1 MIFRRII
8 IAIKKVNADNQPVK
22 ILSNF
27 LGFGLIGFSIYILIS
42 LISYNAAD
50 SAYFYQTNDPNVLNL
65 GGPAGAV
72 ISDVLLSTIGLGSYL
87 LLLFI
92 SLWSLESLAPKIFN
106 LSSPKFLFRVIGGL
120 LSLICFTAL
129 CEFYIAGQS
138 FPQGSSGGFLGKSI
152 FSNLVLI
159 FGLIGSLLFLLIFL
173 IPSVTLGLNIS
184 WSLLFTYA
192 GKLILKMSSLT
203 RSLLENVF
211 KFLEKLISS
220 SFAGIK
226 NLIGNIKDIQK
237 NKQIESSK
245 SKPVKAPTKKSP
257 EIKAVPKTQ
266 SVINL
271 KSDKSEDKVDLS
283 ESDMG
288 KDEEPVTKM
297 PSTELLD
304 RALDDGDSL
313 SKEDLE
319 SLSELLEIKLDE
331 FGIEAEVVSVLP
343 GPVVTRFE
351 IQPAPGTKA
360 NKITNIAQDI
370 ARSLAVSSVR
380 VVEVIEGKSVVGIE
394 IPNTNRKMVR
404 LKEILASAAFENS
417 KSHLSLALGK
427 DIAGKAVVVNL
438 EKMPH
443 LLVAGTTG
451 SGKSVGINAM
461 LLSLLFKSDPEDVR
475 LILIDPKMLEL
486 SVYDGIPH
494 LLTPV
499 ITDMSDAANGLRW
512 CVAEMDRRYKLMSAM
527 GVRNLASFNS
537 TIKDASEKGSIFS
550 NLVLIFGLIGSLL
563 FLLIF
568 LIPSVTLGL
577 NISWSLLFTYAGKLI
592 LKMSSLTRSLLENVF
607 KFLEK
612 LISSSFAGIKNLIG
626 NIKDIQKNK
635 QIESSKSKPVKAP
648 TKKSPEIKAV
658 PKTQSVI
665 NLKSDKSEDKVDLSE
680 SDMGKDEEPVTKMPS
695 TELLDRALDDG
706 DSLSKEDLES
716 LSELLEIKLDEF
728 GIEAEVVSVL
738 PGPVV
743 TRFEI
748 QPAPGTKANKI
759 TNIAQDIARSL
770 AVSSV
775 RVVEVIEGKSVVGIE
790 IPNTNRKMV
799 RLKEIL
805 ASAAFENSKSH
816 LSLAL
821 GKDIAGKAVV
831 VNLEKMPHL
840 LVAGTTGS
848 GKSVGINAMLLSLLF
863 KSDPEDVRLILI
875 DPKMLELSVYDGIP
889 HLLTPV
895 ITDMSD
901 AANGLRW
908 CVAEMDRRYKL
919 MSAMGV
925 RNLAS
930 FNSTIKDASEKGES
944 IQNPLKEDV
953 EDYLEELPSI
963 VVVVDEFADMMMLVG
978 KKVEHLIARIA
989 QKARAAGIHLILA
1002 TQRPSVDVI
1011 TGLIKANIPTR
1022 ISFQVSTKIDSR
1034 TVLDQGGA
1042 EQLLGYGDMLYLPAG
1057 QGVPARVHGAFVGDD
1072 EVHRVVDDWK
1082 KRGTPDFIDEITSDL
1097 QDTGPIPGWSNAS
1110 GSSGEEDDELYDEA
1124 VNFVIESRR
1133 ASISAVQRK
1142 LRIGYNRAARII
1154 ESMEAAGLV
1163 SEMSSNGSREVLVPK
1178 RN

>member
-8 IAIKKVNADNQPVK
+8 IAIKKVKTDNQFK
-22 ILSNF
+22 SFTTSF
-27 LGFGLIGFSIYILIS
+27 LGFGLLGFSIYILIS
-42 LISYNAAD
+42 LLSYNAAD
-50 SAYFYQTNDPNVLNL
+50 SGFYYQTNDPVILNL
-65 GGPAGAV
+65 GGPLGAV
-72 ISDVLLSTIGLGSYL
+72 TSDFLLSTIGIGSYL
-87 LLLFI
+87 LLALI
-92 SLWSLESLAPKIFN
+92 SLWSFESISK
-106 LSSPKFLFRVIGGL
+106 SL
-120 LSLICFTAL
+120 LSFAGPIRLISGLISLVCFMAL
-129 CEFYIAGQS
+129 SEFYISGES
-138 FPQGSSGGFLGKSI
+138 FPQGSSGGIVGKFIFL
-152 FSNLVLI
+152 NLVKV
-159 FGLIGSLLFLLIFL
+159 FGLIGSLLFLVIFL
-173 IPSVTLGLNIS
+173 IPSLTLALNIH
-184 WSLLFTYA
+184 WPFLFSFI
-192 GKLILKMSSLT
+192 GKLILKLSTFLKLMVE
-203 RSLLENVF
+203 RSF
-211 KFLEKLISS
+211 KLLEKLILALIRSLKT
-220 SFAGIK
+220 FIQ
-226 NLIGNIKDIQK
+226 NLKNIKK
-237 NKQIESSK
+237 NKQTQPLDTK
-245 SKPVKAPTKKSP
+245 SAKSIPKKTP
-257 EIKAVPKTQ
+257 EIKTIPKTQ

-271 KSDKSEDKVDLS
+271 KNEKPDEKIDLS
-283 ESDMG
+283 NSDVSVT
-288 KDEEPVTKM
+288 EVPITKM

-380 VVEVIEGKSVVGIE
+380 VVEVIKGKSVVGIE

-404 LKEILASAAFENS
+404 LKEILASSAFENS

-537 TIKDASEKGSIFS
+537 AIKEAS
-550 NLVLIFGLIGSLL
+550 L
-563 FLLIF
+563 
-568 LIPSVTLGL
+568 
-577 NISWSLLFTYAGKLI
+577 
-592 LKMSSLTRSLLENVF
+592 
-607 KFLEK
+607 
-612 LISSSFAGIKNLIG
+612 
-626 NIKDIQKNK
+626 
-635 QIESSKSKPVKAP
+635 
-648 TKKSPEIKAV
+648 
-658 PKTQSVI
+658 
-665 NLKSDKSEDKVDLSE
+665 
-680 SDMGKDEEPVTKMPS
+680 
-695 TELLDRALDDG
+695 
-706 DSLSKEDLES
+706 
-716 LSELLEIKLDEF
+716 
-728 GIEAEVVSVL
+728 
-738 PGPVV
+738 
-743 TRFEI
+743 
-748 QPAPGTKANKI
+748 
-759 TNIAQDIARSL
+759 
-770 AVSSV
+770 
-775 RVVEVIEGKSVVGIE
+775 
-790 IPNTNRKMV
+790 
-799 RLKEIL
+799 
-805 ASAAFENSKSH
+805 
-816 LSLAL
+816 
-821 GKDIAGKAVV
+821 
-831 VNLEKMPHL
+831 
-840 LVAGTTGS
+840 
-848 GKSVGINAMLLSLLF
+848 
-863 KSDPEDVRLILI
+863 
-875 DPKMLELSVYDGIP
+875 
-889 HLLTPV
+889 
-895 ITDMSD
+895 
-901 AANGLRW
+901 
-908 CVAEMDRRYKL
+908 
-919 MSAMGV
+919 
-925 RNLAS
+925 
-930 FNSTIKDASEKGES
+930 KGES
-944 IQNPLKEDV
+944 IQNPLKEDD
-953 EDYLEELPSI
+953 EDFLEELPSI

-1082 KRGTPDFIDEITSDL
+1082 KRGTPDFVDEITSDL

-1110 GSSGEEDDELYDEA
+1110 GSSGEEDDDLYDEA

>member
-1 MIFRRII
+1 MIFRRIKI
-8 IAIKKVNADNQPVK
+8 PIKKVNIDNQPIK

-27 LGFGLIGFSIYILIS
+27 LGFGLIGFSIYLLIS
-42 LISYNAAD
+42 LISYNSAD

-65 GGPAGAV
+65 GGPLGAV
-72 ISDVLLSTIGLGSYL
+72 ISDIMLSSIGLGSYL

-92 SLWSLESLAPKIFN
+92 SLWSLESLSPN
-106 LSSPKFLFRVIGGL
+106 LLKTSSPRFIFRLLGGL
-120 LSLICFTAL
+120 MSLICFVAL
-129 CEFYIAGQS
+129 CEFYISGQS
-138 FPQGSSGGFLGKSI
+138 FPQGSSGGFIGKFI
-152 FSNLVLI
+152 FSKLVLV
-159 FGLIGSLLFLLIFL
+159 FGLIGSLLFLIIFL
-173 IPSVTLGLNIS
+173 IPSTTLSLNIS
-184 WSLLFTYA
+184 WPLFFTYL
-192 GKLILKMSSLT
+192 GKSIIRISFLIKIAFI
-203 RSLLENVF
+203 NFF
-211 KFLEKLISS
+211 KFLEKVSSVFFKSIKSIFKTFKEVRKNNNSKISV
-220 SFAGIK
+220 
-226 NLIGNIKDIQK
+226 
-237 NKQIESSK
+237 SK
-245 SKPVKAPTKKSP
+245 TEKTTPKKPA
-257 EIKAVPKTQ
+257 EIKTVPKTQ

-271 KSDKSEDKVDLS
+271 KDEIPEGNINLSKSES
-283 ESDMG
+283 SDH
-288 KDEEPVTKM
+288 DQPVTKM

-304 RALDDGDSL
+304 RALDDGESL

-404 LKEILASAAFENS
+404 LKEILASSAFENS

-427 DIAGKAVVVNL
+427 DIAGKPVVVNL

-527 GVRNLASFNS
+527 GVRNLASFNL
-537 TIKDASEKGSIFS
+537 TIKE
-550 NLVLIFGLIGSLL
+550 
-563 FLLIF
+563 
-568 LIPSVTLGL
+568 
-577 NISWSLLFTYAGKLI
+577 
-592 LKMSSLTRSLLENVF
+592 
-607 KFLEK
+607 
-612 LISSSFAGIKNLIG
+612 
-626 NIKDIQKNK
+626 
-635 QIESSKSKPVKAP
+635 
-648 TKKSPEIKAV
+648 
-658 PKTQSVI
+658 
-665 NLKSDKSEDKVDLSE
+665 
-680 SDMGKDEEPVTKMPS
+680 
-695 TELLDRALDDG
+695 
-706 DSLSKEDLES
+706 
-716 LSELLEIKLDEF
+716 
-728 GIEAEVVSVL
+728 
-738 PGPVV
+738 
-743 TRFEI
+743 
-748 QPAPGTKANKI
+748 
-759 TNIAQDIARSL
+759 
-770 AVSSV
+770 
-775 RVVEVIEGKSVVGIE
+775 
-790 IPNTNRKMV
+790 
-799 RLKEIL
+799 
-805 ASAAFENSKSH
+805 
-816 LSLAL
+816 
-821 GKDIAGKAVV
+821 
-831 VNLEKMPHL
+831 
-840 LVAGTTGS
+840 
-848 GKSVGINAMLLSLLF
+848 
-863 KSDPEDVRLILI
+863 
-875 DPKMLELSVYDGIP
+875 
-889 HLLTPV
+889 
-895 ITDMSD
+895 
-901 AANGLRW
+901 
-908 CVAEMDRRYKL
+908 
-919 MSAMGV
+919 
-925 RNLAS
+925 
-930 FNSTIKDASEKGES
+930 ASEKGES
-944 IQNPLKEDV
+944 IQNPLKEDE
-953 EDYLEELPSI
+953 EDFLEELPSI

-989 QKARAAGIHLILA
+989 QKARAAGIHLVLA

-1057 QGVPARVHGAFVGDD
+1057 QGVPVRVHGAFVGDD

-1082 KRGTPDFIDEITSDL
+1082 KRRSPDFIDEITSDL
-1097 QDTGPIPGWSNAS
+1097 QDTGPIPGWSSAS
-1110 GSSGEEDDELYDEA
+1110 GSSGDEDDELYDEA

-1154 ESMEAAGLV
+1154 EAMEAAGLV

>member
-8 IAIKKVNADNQPVK
+8 IAIKKVNTDNQPVK

-50 SAYFYQTNDPNVLNL
+50 SAYFYQTNDPNVMNL
-65 GGPAGAV
+65 GGPLGAV
-72 ISDVLLSTIGLGSYL
+72 VSDILLSTIGLGSYL

-106 LSSPKFLFRVIGGL
+106 LSSPKFLFRIIGGL

-138 FPQGSSGGFLGKSI
+138 FPQGSSGGFIGKFI

-173 IPSVTLGLNIS
+173 IPSATLGLNIS
-184 WSLLFTYA
+184 WPLLFTYA
-192 GKLILKMSSLT
+192 GKLILKISSLG
-203 RSLLENVF
+203 RLLLENIF
-211 KFLEKLISS
+211 KFLEKLISAI
-220 SFAGIK
+220 FQGLK
-226 NLIGNIKDIQK
+226 TLVENIKDIQK

-245 SKPVKAPTKKSP
+245 TKPIKAAAKKSP

-271 KSDKSEDKVDLS
+271 KNDKPEDKVDLS
-283 ESDMG
+283 KSDIG
-288 KDEEPVTKM
+288 EDKEPVTKM

-304 RALDDGDSL
+304 RALDDGESL

-404 LKEILASAAFENS
+404 LKEILASSAFEDS

-537 TIKDASEKGSIFS
+537 AIKE
-550 NLVLIFGLIGSLL
+550 
-563 FLLIF
+563 
-568 LIPSVTLGL
+568 
-577 NISWSLLFTYAGKLI
+577 
-592 LKMSSLTRSLLENVF
+592 
-607 KFLEK
+607 
-612 LISSSFAGIKNLIG
+612 
-626 NIKDIQKNK
+626 
-635 QIESSKSKPVKAP
+635 
-648 TKKSPEIKAV
+648 
-658 PKTQSVI
+658 
-665 NLKSDKSEDKVDLSE
+665 
-680 SDMGKDEEPVTKMPS
+680 
-695 TELLDRALDDG
+695 
-706 DSLSKEDLES
+706 
-716 LSELLEIKLDEF
+716 
-728 GIEAEVVSVL
+728 
-738 PGPVV
+738 
-743 TRFEI
+743 
-748 QPAPGTKANKI
+748 
-759 TNIAQDIARSL
+759 
-770 AVSSV
+770 
-775 RVVEVIEGKSVVGIE
+775 
-790 IPNTNRKMV
+790 
-799 RLKEIL
+799 
-805 ASAAFENSKSH
+805 
-816 LSLAL
+816 
-821 GKDIAGKAVV
+821 
-831 VNLEKMPHL
+831 
-840 LVAGTTGS
+840 
-848 GKSVGINAMLLSLLF
+848 
-863 KSDPEDVRLILI
+863 
-875 DPKMLELSVYDGIP
+875 
-889 HLLTPV
+889 
-895 ITDMSD
+895 
-901 AANGLRW
+901 
-908 CVAEMDRRYKL
+908 
-919 MSAMGV
+919 
-925 RNLAS
+925 
-930 FNSTIKDASEKGES
+930 ASEKGES
-944 IQNPLKEDV
+944 IQNPLKEDE
-953 EDYLEELPSI
+953 EDFLEELPSI

-1082 KRGTPDFIDEITSDL
+1082 KRGTPDFVDEITSDL

-1142 LRIGYNRAARII
+1142 LRIGYNRAARLI

>member
-1 MIFRRII
+1 MIFRRIKI
-8 IAIKKVNADNQPVK
+8 PIKKVNIDNQPLK

-27 LGFGLIGFSIYILIS
+27 LGFGLIGFSIYLLIS
-42 LISYNAAD
+42 LISYNSAD

-65 GGPAGAV
+65 GGPLGAV
-72 ISDVLLSTIGLGSYL
+72 ISDIMLSSIGLGSYL

-92 SLWSLESLAPKIFN
+92 SLWSLESLSPN
-106 LSSPKFLFRVIGGL
+106 LFKTSSPRFIFRLLGGL
-120 LSLICFTAL
+120 MSLICFIAL
-129 CEFYIAGQS
+129 CEFYISGQS
-138 FPQGSSGGFLGKSI
+138 FPQGSSGGFIGKFI
-152 FSNLVLI
+152 FSKLVLV
-159 FGLIGSLLFLLIFL
+159 FGLIGSLLFLIIFL
-173 IPSVTLGLNIS
+173 IPSTTLSLNIS
-184 WSLLFTYA
+184 WPLFFTYL
-192 GKLILKMSSLT
+192 GKLIIRISFLIKIAFI
-203 RSLLENVF
+203 NFF
-211 KFLEKLISS
+211 KFLEKVSSVFFKSIKSIFKTFKEVRKNNNSKISV
-220 SFAGIK
+220 
-226 NLIGNIKDIQK
+226 
-237 NKQIESSK
+237 SK
-245 SKPVKAPTKKSP
+245 TEKTTPKKPP
-257 EIKAVPKTQ
+257 EIKTVPKTQ

-271 KSDKSEDKVDLS
+271 KDEKPEGNINLSKSES
-283 ESDMG
+283 SD
-288 KDEEPVTKM
+288 DDQPVTKM

-304 RALDDGDSL
+304 RALDDGESL

-404 LKEILASAAFENS
+404 LKEILASSAFENS

-427 DIAGKAVVVNL
+427 DIAGKPVVVNL

-527 GVRNLASFNS
+527 GVRNLASFNL
-537 TIKDASEKGSIFS
+537 TIKE
-550 NLVLIFGLIGSLL
+550 
-563 FLLIF
+563 
-568 LIPSVTLGL
+568 
-577 NISWSLLFTYAGKLI
+577 
-592 LKMSSLTRSLLENVF
+592 
-607 KFLEK
+607 
-612 LISSSFAGIKNLIG
+612 
-626 NIKDIQKNK
+626 
-635 QIESSKSKPVKAP
+635 
-648 TKKSPEIKAV
+648 
-658 PKTQSVI
+658 
-665 NLKSDKSEDKVDLSE
+665 
-680 SDMGKDEEPVTKMPS
+680 
-695 TELLDRALDDG
+695 
-706 DSLSKEDLES
+706 
-716 LSELLEIKLDEF
+716 
-728 GIEAEVVSVL
+728 
-738 PGPVV
+738 
-743 TRFEI
+743 
-748 QPAPGTKANKI
+748 
-759 TNIAQDIARSL
+759 
-770 AVSSV
+770 
-775 RVVEVIEGKSVVGIE
+775 
-790 IPNTNRKMV
+790 
-799 RLKEIL
+799 
-805 ASAAFENSKSH
+805 
-816 LSLAL
+816 
-821 GKDIAGKAVV
+821 
-831 VNLEKMPHL
+831 
-840 LVAGTTGS
+840 
-848 GKSVGINAMLLSLLF
+848 
-863 KSDPEDVRLILI
+863 
-875 DPKMLELSVYDGIP
+875 
-889 HLLTPV
+889 
-895 ITDMSD
+895 
-901 AANGLRW
+901 
-908 CVAEMDRRYKL
+908 
-919 MSAMGV
+919 
-925 RNLAS
+925 
-930 FNSTIKDASEKGES
+930 ASEKGES
-944 IQNPLKEDV
+944 IQNPLKEDE
-953 EDYLEELPSI
+953 EDFLEELPSI

-989 QKARAAGIHLILA
+989 QKARAAGIHLVLA

-1042 EQLLGYGDMLYLPAG
+1042 EQLLGYGDMLYLPPG
-1057 QGVPARVHGAFVGDD
+1057 QGVPMRVHGAFVGDD

-1082 KRGTPDFIDEITSDL
+1082 KRRSPDFIDEITSDL
-1097 QDTGPIPGWSNAS
+1097 QDTGPIPGWSSAS
-1110 GSSGEEDDELYDEA
+1110 GSSGDEDDELYDEA

-1154 ESMEAAGLV
+1154 EAMEAAGLV

>member
-1 MIFRRII
+1 
-8 IAIKKVNADNQPVK
+8 
-22 ILSNF
+22 
-27 LGFGLIGFSIYILIS
+27 
-42 LISYNAAD
+42 
-50 SAYFYQTNDPNVLNL
+50 
-65 GGPAGAV
+65 V
-72 ISDVLLSTIGLGSYL
+72 ISDILLSSIGLGSYL
-87 LLLFI
+87 LLIFI
-92 SLWSLESLAPKIFN
+92 SLWSLESLAPKVFK
-106 LSSPKFLFRVIGGL
+106 LSSPRFLFRILGGL
-120 LSLICFTAL
+120 LSLVCFTAL

-138 FPQGSSGGFLGKSI
+138 FPQGSSGGFIGKFI

-159 FGLIGSLLFLLIFL
+159 FGLIGSLLFLIIFL
-173 IPSVTLGLNIS
+173 IPSITLGLNIS
-184 WSLLFTYA
+184 WSLLFSYL
-192 GKLILKMSSLT
+192 GKFILQSLSLIKT
-203 RSLLENVF
+203 IFENVF
-211 KFLEKLISS
+211 SVLEKLFSAFLKGLKNI
-220 SFAGIK
+220 IK
-226 NLIGNIKDIQK
+226 NISNLTDKKNINITNK
-237 NKQIESSK
+237 NLPKTPI
-245 SKPVKAPTKKSP
+245 KKSL
-257 EIKAVPKTQ
+257 ETKSVPKTQ

-271 KSDKSEDKVDLS
+271 KSDKPSEENKLSDTNKTEDDK
-283 ESDMG
+283 
-288 KDEEPVTKM
+288 PITKM

-304 RALDDGDSL
+304 RALDDGESL

-404 LKEILASAAFENS
+404 LKEILASSAFENS

-537 TIKDASEKGSIFS
+537 AIKEAS
-550 NLVLIFGLIGSLL
+550 
-563 FLLIF
+563 
-568 LIPSVTLGL
+568 
-577 NISWSLLFTYAGKLI
+577 
-592 LKMSSLTRSLLENVF
+592 
-607 KFLEK
+607 
-612 LISSSFAGIKNLIG
+612 
-626 NIKDIQKNK
+626 D
-635 QIESSKSKPVKAP
+635 
-648 TKKSPEIKAV
+648 
-658 PKTQSVI
+658 
-665 NLKSDKSEDKVDLSE
+665 
-680 SDMGKDEEPVTKMPS
+680 
-695 TELLDRALDDG
+695 
-706 DSLSKEDLES
+706 
-716 LSELLEIKLDEF
+716 
-728 GIEAEVVSVL
+728 
-738 PGPVV
+738 
-743 TRFEI
+743 
-748 QPAPGTKANKI
+748 
-759 TNIAQDIARSL
+759 
-770 AVSSV
+770 
-775 RVVEVIEGKSVVGIE
+775 
-790 IPNTNRKMV
+790 
-799 RLKEIL
+799 
-805 ASAAFENSKSH
+805 
-816 LSLAL
+816 
-821 GKDIAGKAVV
+821 
-831 VNLEKMPHL
+831 
-840 LVAGTTGS
+840 
-848 GKSVGINAMLLSLLF
+848 
-863 KSDPEDVRLILI
+863 
-875 DPKMLELSVYDGIP
+875 
-889 HLLTPV
+889 
-895 ITDMSD
+895 
-901 AANGLRW
+901 
-908 CVAEMDRRYKL
+908 
-919 MSAMGV
+919 
-925 RNLAS
+925 
-930 FNSTIKDASEKGES
+930 KGES
-944 IQNPLKEDV
+944 IQNPLKEN
-953 EDYLEELPSI
+953 EEEFLEELPSI

-1082 KRGTPDFIDEITSDL
+1082 KRGKPDYVDEITSDL

-1110 GSSGEEDDELYDEA
+1110 GSGEEDDELYDEA

-1142 LRIGYNRAARII
+1142 LRIGYNRAARLI